1 MSESQHPTRAH
12 IDCDTLL
19 EWLPAYCAGVLDA
32 EDRAQFEAALPTC
45 PDAQSEMAAYRRM
58 SAGLLFAAPQVTPS
72 AAARARLLAALD
84 DAPPAGTSAPLRA
97 WSPPMSPSPSPAQ
110 TGTRRPDVQIPL
122 GAGRRM
128 PLWAA
133 RTPLWASLL
142 VAGFVVLL
150 GINVFL
156 LNRIGAL
163 EARLAP
169 TPVPLVSELGVGAL
183 GRIELVSTGGV
194 EGQEGRMGWVETPDG
209 QAWVTWLVV
218 ENLPSLGA
226 GEVYHLWLAKAD
238 EAPLSVGQFRTE
250 AETTAFAFVIG
261 EPIEAFDRA
270 FVTRER
276 ADAATPSGEAVI
288 AAEV

>member
-1 MSESQHPTRAH
+1 MSESQHPTRAQ
-12 IDCDTLL
+12 IDCNTLL
-19 EWLPAYCAGVLDA
+19 EWLPAYCAGALDA
-32 EDRAQFEAALPTC
+32 EDRAQFEAALPAC
-45 PDAQSEMAAYRRM
+45 PDAQAELAAYRRM

-97 WSPPMSPSPSPAQ
+97 WSPPMSPSPSPAP
-110 TGTRRPDVQIPL
+110 RRPEVQIPL
-122 GAGRRM
+122 GAGHRM
-128 PLWAA
+128 P
-133 RTPLWASLL
+133 RWASLL

-169 TPVPLVSELGVGAL
+169 TPAPLISELGVGEL

-288 AAEV
+288 AADV